1 MISKNSTRNRS
12 ISYLL
17 SAVVLCCSFQTA
29 QAQFIGGVGAPT
41 DSPSG
46 ATDAVG
52 AGALGSN
59 LGATI
64 EPPIVAPVVG
74 AGTAGLDAGAAAVG
88 GLSTSAALALAA
100 LAAGVI
106 AVALSSGGGG
116 GGGTTGTK

>member
-1 MISKNSTRNRS
+1 MIPKNSTRNRS

-52 AGALGSN
+52 AGAPGSN
-59 LGATI
+59 LGATV
-64 EPPIVAPVVG
+64 EPPILTPAAE

-88 GLSTSAALALAA
+88 GLSTNAALALAA
-100 LAAGVI
+100 VAAGAI
-106 AVALSSGGGG
+106 AVALSNH
-116 GGGTTGTK
+116 GTTGTK

>member
-41 DSPSG
+41 DSPIS
-46 ATDAVG
+46 ATEGVG

-74 AGTAGLDAGAAAVG
+74 AGTAGVGAGAAAVG
-88 GLSTSAALALAA
+88 GLSTNAALALAA
-100 LAAGVI
+100 VAAGAI
-106 AVALSSGGGG
+106 AVALSNL
-116 GGGTTGTK
+116 GTTGTK

>member
-1 MISKNSTRNRS
+1 MNSKNCTRNRY

-52 AGALGSN
+52 AGAPGSN
-59 LGATI
+59 LGATV
-64 EPPIVAPVVG
+64 EPPILTPAAE

-88 GLSTSAALALAA
+88 GLSTTTALALAA
-100 LAAGVI
+100 LAAGVL
-106 AVALSSGGGG
+106 AAALSSGGG